1 MLVLARKPGEEIRI
15 DNDVVIKIIGVKGK
29 VVKVG
34 IEAPSHR
41 KILRQEL
48 YEVENNGN
56 EGRVEE

>member
-15 DNDVVIKIIGVKGK
+15 DGDITIKILGVKGK

-34 IEAPSHR
+34 IDAPRSK
-41 KILRQEL
+41 KILRQEI

-56 EGRVEE
+56 EERVEE